1 MHRAFQLDEIV
12 SVVAMRVAATKCADV
27 VKLARACRTLAKPC
41 LDILWSNYQHEFLP
55 LIMCLPR
62 DCFVLDDDGFES
74 LYVSGCPDDYFLSG
88 SLTPDASSTL
98 NVLRNHANGL
108 ALTDMPELYVT
119 SKSRGPGQLT

>member
-12 SVVAMRVAATKCADV
+12 SLIATQVATAKCADV
-27 VKLARACRTLAKPC
+27 VKLARACRTLAKPS

-74 LYVSGCPDDYFLSG
+74 LYVSGSVVGWRGWFG
-88 SLTPDASSTL
+88 G
-98 NVLRNHANGL
+98 LR
-108 ALTDMPELYVT
+108 
-119 SKSRGPGQLT
+119 

>member
-12 SVVAMRVAATKCADV
+12 SVVATQVAATKCADV
-27 VKLARACRTLAKPC
+27 VKLARVCQALAKPC

-74 LYVSGCPDDYFLSG
+74 LYVSGCP
-88 SLTPDASSTL
+88 
-98 NVLRNHANGL
+98 
-108 ALTDMPELYVT
+108 
-119 SKSRGPGQLT
+119 